1 MTLLS
6 NNYQFFSLTKSKFRI
21 KHSVQFSS
29 VAQSHPTLCNPMNRS
44 TPGLPIH
51 HRLPELAQTHVH
63 RVSDAIQLSHLL
75 SFPFPSAF
83 HLSQHQGLFQW
94 VSSSHQVA
102 KVLELQLF
110 LQIFRL
116 ISFRI
121 DWLISVLSKGLSRV
135 FSSTTVR
142 KHWFF
147 SAQPSLWSNSHI
159 CMWTLEKP

>member
-1 MTLLS
+1 MLYAPLL
-6 NNYQFFSLTKSKFRI
+6 QECLKLEIFR
-21 KHSVQFSS
+21 HCD
-29 VAQSHPTLCNPMNRS
+29 LNDCS
-44 TPGLPIH
+44 TPGFPVLH
-51 HRLPELAQTHVH
+51 CLPEFAQTHVH
-63 RVSDAIQLSHLL
+63 WVSDAIQLFHLL
-75 SFPFPSAF
+75 SFPSPSAF
-83 HLSQHQGLFQW
+83 HLYQHQGLFQW

-142 KHWFF
+142 KHRFF

>member
-1 MTLLS
+1 MPSPNPQHTWVLLS
-6 NNYQFFSLTKSKFRI
+6 PVQLSCVVMSD
-21 KHSVQFSS
+21 SVT
-29 VAQSHPTLCNPMNRS
+29 PTVCSM
-44 TPGLPIH
+44 PGFPVLH
-51 HRLPELAQTHVH
+51 YLSEFAQTHGH
-63 RVSDAIQLSHLL
+63 WVSDAIQLSHLL

-102 KVLELQLF
+102 KVLGLQLF

-147 SAQPSLWSNSHI
+147 SAQPSLWSISHI
-159 CMWTLEKP
+159 CMWTLKKP